1 MKRRS
6 QKLSRTRKRK
16 PKGTYRRRTK
26 RRRKTTNGRKKQNP
40 RRTKR
45 KHQRNKIKRNK
56 QRKHKNIGKQPIPR
70 KPLRNYQYNIAIP
83 SYHRLDTFAKKT
95 YEKVIKPHKLE
106 DRVILF
112 LQNDEDEKDYHARFP
127 KLKIVRSPPGYHDTL
142 NYISRYFPLGKHYV
156 KMDDDLSG
164 FFTVKDGFVEKKGKL
179 LPVKNV
185 DKMFQKCFREMD
197 LAGANLGGFYPSAS
211 WFRGPRVSR
220 DLRFIIGACYCV
232 RNQKIFLP
240 EDNTK
245 SDFELT
251 IKYYQRDCAVVRMNR
266 YGFRTSYAAKGGI
279 ERTLKSENRDNE
291 RLFRKYPKFVKRSIR
306 HKNGTT
312 SLVLIKNACVL

>member
-1 MKRRS
+1 MPRKTR
-6 QKLSRTRKRK
+6 RKRK
-16 PKGTYRRRTK
+16 SKTRRIYKT
-26 RRRKTTNGRKKQNP
+26 RRISKKQKKVKKSG
-40 RRTKR
+40 R
-45 KHQRNKIKRNK
+45 
-56 QRKHKNIGKQPIPR
+56 QPMPR
-70 KPLRNYQYNIAIP
+70 KPLKRIQDYDYRIAIP
-83 SYHRLDTFAKKT
+83 SYQRLDTFIKKT

-106 DRVILF
+106 SRVILF
-112 LQNDEDEKDYHARFP
+112 LQNDKDEKEYRAKFP

-142 NYISRYFPLGKHYV
+142 NYISKYFPKNQRYV

-185 DKMFQKCFREMD
+185 DKLFQKCFREMD
-197 LAGANLGGFYPSAS
+197 IAGANLGGFYPSVS

-232 RNQKIFLP
+232 RNQKILLP
-240 EDNTK
+240 EANTK

-251 IKYYQRDCAVVRMNR
+251 IKYYQRDCTVVRMNR

-312 SLVLIKNACVL
+312 SLVLIKNACADADA